1 MRPFGGDRSLD
12 LSRDR
17 GLDTSRED
25 CRRCRAEAWDFEAM
39 TEAVYQSP
47 VAQNVDEENGIS
59 VRSEIDVGFYLEIG
73 VGG

>member
-1 MRPFGGDRSLD
+1 
-12 LSRDR
+12 
-17 GLDTSRED
+17 
-25 CRRCRAEAWDFEAM
+25 M